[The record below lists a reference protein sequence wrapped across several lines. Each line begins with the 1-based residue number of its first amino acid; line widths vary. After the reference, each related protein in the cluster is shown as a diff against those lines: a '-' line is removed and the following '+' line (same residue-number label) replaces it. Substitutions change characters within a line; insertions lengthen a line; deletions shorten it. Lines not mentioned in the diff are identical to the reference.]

1 MGILSHLA
9 SHQLSTLG
17 ERENEESESEE
28 SENEESES
36 EESECEESE
45 SEEGDEKEFQL
56 LAKSHLVAQELGIMH
71 QVSYSSSVS
80 TFCQNEIKDRNYNS
94 A

>member
-17 ERENEESESEE
+17 ER
-28 SENEESES
+28 ENEESES

-94 A
+94 V